1 MVTGNWQ
8 LEKLERAF
16 ADAALDPTAWN
27 KAMNTAA
34 SVTGAAGAV
43 LLPITGA
50 QIPEVPYSDR
60 TGEANEAY
68 FRDRW
73 YERDERSK
81 GIPLLMKNG
90 LIDDL
95 DIFNEGYIKRHPYY
109 QDFLA
114 PFGLQWFAGVRIA
127 VGDDAWCLSI
137 QRTFAQGLFSRPE
150 KQRLLRLSQTLSAS
164 AALAK
169 AIGFAAAGAT
179 LDALEASGSAAL
191 LINRQGEVFQMNR
204 SAAQMLTREIRVVNR
219 RLVARD
225 ARSTAAFD
233 RALHDL
239 IWRRSD
245 AALSRP
251 VVLNRARQYPLLA
264 YLVKPSVVAANA
276 LADCKAIAV
285 LVEVGS
291 RNRVLEGTLRAV
303 FNLTDAEARLA
314 ARLGSGQALE
324 DIAIEFGL
332 TKETVR
338 SQLKTIFAKTNT
350 HRQGDLV
357 SLLGPLGV
365 RPK

>member
-1 MVTGNWQ
+1 MATGNWQ
-8 LEKLERAF
+8 LDRLERAF
-16 ADAALDPTAWN
+16 ADAALDPTGWN
-27 KAMNTAA
+27 KAMNTVV

-43 LLPITGA
+43 LLPISGA

-60 TGEANEAY
+60 TGEVNETY
-68 FRDRW
+68 FGDRW
-73 YERDERSK
+73 YEQDERSK
-81 GIPLLMKNG
+81 GIPLLMRNG
-90 LIDDL
+90 LVDDL
-95 DIFNEGYIKRHPYY
+95 DIFKQDYIKRHPYY

-114 PFGLQWFAGVRIA
+114 PFGFQWFAGVRVA
-127 VGDDAWCLSI
+127 AGEDAWCLSI
-137 QRTFAQGLFSRPE
+137 QRTITQGPFSGPE

-169 AIGFAAAGAT
+169 AIGFVAAGAT
-179 LDALEASGSAAL
+179 LDALEVSASAAL

-204 SAAQMLTREIRVVNR
+204 SAALLLTREIRVVNR
-219 RLVARD
+219 RLVAQD

-245 AALSRP
+245 AASSPP
-251 VVLNRARQYPLLA
+251 VVLNRAGQYPLLA
-264 YLVKPSVVAANA
+264 YLVKPSAVAANA

-291 RNRVLEGTLRAV
+291 RNRVPEGTLRVV

-324 DIAIEFGL
+324 DIAIDLGL

-357 SLLGPLGV
+357 SLLSPLGV

>member
-16 ADAALDPTAWN
+16 ADAALDPARWN
-27 KAMNTAA
+27 EAMNAVA

-43 LLPITGA
+43 LLPISGA

-60 TGEANEAY
+60 LGEVLDTY
-68 FRDRW
+68 FCDRW
-73 YERDERSK
+73 YEQDERSK
-81 GIPLLMKNG
+81 GIPLKRAVT
-90 LIDDL
+90 DDL

-114 PFGLQWFAGVRIA
+114 PFGLQWFAGVRVA

-150 KQRLLRLSQTLSAS
+150 KQGLLRLSQTLSAS

-204 SAAQMLTREIRVVNR
+204 SAGQMLTREIHVVNR

-251 VVLNRARQYPLLA
+251 VVLNRTRQYPLLA
-264 YLVKPSVVAANA
+264 YLVKPSAVAANA

-291 RNRVLEGTLRAV
+291 RNRVPEGTLRAV

-314 ARLGSGQALE
+314 ARLGSGQSLE
-324 DIAIEFGL
+324 DIAIDLGL

-357 SLLGPLGV
+357 SLLSPLGV